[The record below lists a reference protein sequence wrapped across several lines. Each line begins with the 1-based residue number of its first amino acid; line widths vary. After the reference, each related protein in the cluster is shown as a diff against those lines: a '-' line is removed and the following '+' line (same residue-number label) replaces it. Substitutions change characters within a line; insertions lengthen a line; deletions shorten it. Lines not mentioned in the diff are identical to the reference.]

1 MNTVTINNKQLPA
14 VEYRG
19 QRVVTFAMID
29 EVHQRPEGT
38 ARAAFNRNRS
48 HFIEGVDF
56 LEMTA
61 DVIRTESL
69 SDAFAARTAKGII
82 LFESGYL
89 MLTKPFNDE
98 LAWLVQRELVN
109 SYFRTRAPLT
119 EIEMI
124 AAMAADAVRQQ
135 KRIAHVEEK
144 VEEVVETIENIKRG
158 SVPAGWSGYSVLK
171 IKSGM
176 TPPKCKTLVKAYGV
190 PTDTITMLTP
200 DGQLRP
206 MAIVLDAEFMA
217 AFRQMMSE
225 AEPRGTRWYHPKI
238 GLFQAIGWEEAGRE

>member
-19 QRVVTFAMID
+19 QRVVTLAMID

-38 ARAAFNRNRS
+38 DRAAFNRNRS

-89 MLTKPFNDE
+89 MLTKPFNDD
-98 LAWLVQRELVN
+98 LAWQVQRELVN
-109 SYFRTRAPLT
+109 SYFRTRAPMT

-135 KRIAHVEEK
+135 KRLNHVEEQI
-144 VEEVVETIENIKRG
+144 ETVTEAVENIKRG
-158 SVPAGWSGYSVLK
+158 TMRAGYVGYRQVVA
-171 IKSGM
+171 KSGM
-176 TPPKCKTLVKAYGV
+176 TDAKCRNLVNAYRI
-190 PTDTITMLTP
+190 PTDTHEFMTP
-200 DGQLRP
+200 DGLLSRR
-206 MAIVLDAEFMA
+206 AIVEFEPFMK

-225 AEPRGTRWYHPKI
+225 AEPRGTRWYHPKM
-238 GLFQAIGWEEAGRE
+238 GLFQAIGWEGKA

>member
-19 QRVVTFAMID
+19 QRVVTLAMID

-38 ARAAFNRNRS
+38 ARAAFNRNRA
-48 HFIEGVDF
+48 HFIEGADY
-56 LEMTA
+56 LELTA

-89 MLTKPFNDE
+89 MLTKPFNDD
-98 LAWLVQRELVN
+98 LAWKVQRELVN

-124 AAMAADAVRQQ
+124 AAMATDAVRQQ
-135 KRIAHVEEK
+135 KRLSQVEEQIEA
-144 VEEVVETIENIKRG
+144 VTETVDNIKRG
-158 SVPAGWSGYSVLK
+158 NMRAGYVGYRQVVAK
-171 IKSGM
+171 CGM
-176 TPPKCKTLVKAYGV
+176 TDAKCRTLVNAYRI
-190 PTDTITMLTP
+190 PTDTHEFMTP
-200 DGQLRP
+200 DGLLSRR
-206 MAIVLDAEFMA
+206 AIVELEPFMK

-225 AEPRGTRWYHPKI
+225 AEPRGTRWFHPKM
-238 GLFQAIGWEEAGRE
+238 GLFQAIGWENKP

>member
-19 QRVVTFAMID
+19 QRVVTLAMID

-89 MLTKPFNDE
+89 MLTKPFNDD
-98 LAWLVQRELVN
+98 LAWQVQRELVN

-135 KRIAHVEEK
+135 KRLNHVEEQI
-144 VEEVVETIENIKRG
+144 ETVTEAVENIKRG
-158 SVPAGWSGYSVLK
+158 TMRAGYVGYRQVVA
-171 IKSGM
+171 KSGM
-176 TPPKCKTLVKAYGV
+176 SDAKCRNLVNAYRI
-190 PTDTITMLTP
+190 PTDTHEFMTP
-200 DGQLRP
+200 DGLLSRR
-206 MAIVLDAEFMA
+206 AIVELEPFMA
-217 AFRQMMSE
+217 AFRRMMSE
-225 AEPRGTRWYHPKI
+225 AEPRGTRWYHPKM
-238 GLFQAIGWEEAGRE
+238 GLFQAIGWEG

>member
-19 QRVVTFAMID
+19 QRVVTLAMID

-89 MLTKPFNDE
+89 MLTKPFNDD
-98 LAWLVQRELVN
+98 LAWQVQRELVN

-135 KRIAHVEEK
+135 KRLNHVEEQI
-144 VEEVVETIENIKRG
+144 ETVTEALENIKRG
-158 SVPAGWSGYSVLK
+158 TMRAGYVGYRQVVA
-171 IKSGM
+171 KSGM
-176 TPPKCKTLVKAYGV
+176 SDAKCRNLVNAYRI
-190 PTDTITMLTP
+190 PTDTHEFMTP
-200 DGQLRP
+200 DGLLSRR
-206 MAIVLDAEFMA
+206 AIVELEPFMA

-225 AEPRGTRWYHPKI
+225 AEPRGTRWYHPKM
-238 GLFQAIGWEEAGRE
+238 GLFQAIGWEG

>member
-19 QRVVTFAMID
+19 QRVVTLAMID

-89 MLTKPFNDE
+89 MLTKPFNDD
-98 LAWLVQRELVN
+98 LAWQVQRELVN

-135 KRIAHVEEK
+135 KRLNHVEEQI
-144 VEEVVETIENIKRG
+144 ETVTEAVENIKRG
-158 SVPAGWSGYSVLK
+158 TMRAGYVGYRQVVA
-171 IKSGM
+171 KSGM
-176 TPPKCKTLVKAYGV
+176 TDAKCRNLVNAYRI
-190 PTDTITMLTP
+190 PTDTHEFMTP
-200 DGQLRP
+200 DGLLSRR
-206 MAIVLDAEFMA
+206 AIVEFEPFMK
-217 AFRQMMSE
+217 AFRQMMAE
-225 AEPRGTRWYHPKI
+225 AEPRGTRWYHPKM
-238 GLFQAIGWEEAGRE
+238 GLFQAIGWEGKA

>member
-19 QRVVTFAMID
+19 QRVVTLAMID

-89 MLTKPFNDE
+89 MLTKPFNDD
-98 LAWLVQRELVN
+98 LAWQVQRELVN
-109 SYFRTRAPLT
+109 SYFRIRAPLT

-135 KRIAHVEEK
+135 KRLNHVEEQI
-144 VEEVVETIENIKRG
+144 ETVTEAVENIKRG
-158 SVPAGWSGYSVLK
+158 TMRAGYVGYRQVVA
-171 IKSGM
+171 KSGM
-176 TPPKCKTLVKAYGV
+176 SDAKCRNLVNAYRI
-190 PTDTITMLTP
+190 PTDTHEFMTP
-200 DGQLRP
+200 DGLLSRR
-206 MAIVLDAEFMA
+206 AIVELEQFMA
-217 AFRQMMSE
+217 AFREMMSE
-225 AEPRGTRWYHPKI
+225 AEPRGTRWYHPKM
-238 GLFQAIGWEEAGRE
+238 GLFQAIGWEG